1 MTVESLEAVGRPA
14 DGLSLKKAR
23 VAEMRARA
31 KALFDSGA
39 PGVAV
44 AAFLSEQ
51 TDKLVVDL
59 FEEVLAS
66 RAPEVREGLKANTA
80 IVAVGGTGR
89 GELVPF
95 SDLDLLVL
103 YSGRTHSHEIQTVVS
118 EAVQT
123 YWDAGLK
130 LGHAVRTI
138 ADCVT
143 LARSDPQI
151 ATTLIEARRLWGS
164 ESLCDRLVR
173 QFRRKV
179 IDSRK
184 RQFILDCLNARYPDG
199 DDANA
204 PSQELEPD
212 VKASLGGLR
221 DLHLIRWIGYAV
233 YQAKDIDSLRLNGA
247 LSLEDARRLREAWEF
262 LTHVRID
269 LHFAAGK
276 AQDRLSLVNQ
286 PRTTEKMG
294 IQPTPTQRAVE
305 VFMQQYF
312 RHSSELA
319 QIAKRFAAVHRPES
333 LYRQFAD
340 FLVGHRAERILR
352 VGPQGIDVAPRHF
365 PKVCKDLESMLRLY
379 RAAAMYGVKLSPRVS
394 EAVKAAVPKLDGV
407 VPEEAAKL
415 FLDILRFT
423 RPLGAILRG
432 LFETRLLD
440 ILIPDFTHVRNLMQ
454 FNQYHH
460 FTVDEHTLRAVETC
474 TRFENDPGPVGAA
487 YANIK
492 HKELLHLA
500 IILHDIGKGFG
511 RPHAEVGR
519 EIAQR
524 IAQRL
529 DLTASPGEVVIQ
541 LVHKHL
547 EMAHIAFRRDIT
559 DPQTLLQFTHSVGTP
574 DLLQMLFVLTAADVG
589 AVGPGAW
596 TDWKAEL
603 LNDLFNEAMVILSG
617 KHYGVHEQERLR
629 TVARQVD
636 AALAAS
642 RPESTAAED
651 QRESV
656 ERRLAAFP
664 SYYLTSTPPAK
675 IAADLR
681 TIDAL
686 GPDEINV
693 RAAYQPDTA
702 TVEYRIITANSA
714 VTQGCFHKLAGALT
728 ARRLEILAADIA
740 TTTHGVV
747 VDAFR
752 VHDRDYVS
760 EPPPERVE
768 SITGSLR
775 DVLCGRTTVEALFLR
790 NRRFGADPTRKP
802 FSDLPLRVL
811 VDAESSENRTIIDVF
826 AHDRPGLLF
835 TIARTIFELGLS
847 VDLAKIATHFDQV
860 VDVFY
865 VTGNDGRKV
874 AEPERVQQLRDT
886 LCRSLDEFD
895 RGGFRNFAV

>member
-1 MTVESLEAVGRPA
+1 MSVESLPAVGHPA

-39 PGVAV
+39 QGVAV

-59 FEEVLAS
+59 FEEVLRSSPADV
-66 RAPEVREGLKANTA
+66 RAGLEANAA

-89 GELVPF
+89 GELAPY
-95 SDLDLLVL
+95 SDLDLLFL
-103 YSGRTHSHEIQTVVS
+103 YSGRAYSQEIQTVVNQ
-118 EAVQT
+118 AVQG

-130 LGHAVRTI
+130 LGHAVRTV
-138 ADCVT
+138 ADCIA
-143 LARSDPQI
+143 LGRNDPQI
-151 ATTLIEARRLWGS
+151 ATTLIESRRLWGS
-164 ESLCDRLVR
+164 ESLCDSLMR

-179 IDSRK
+179 IDGRK
-184 RQFILDCLNARYPDG
+184 RPFILDCLNARYPDG

-221 DLHLIRWIGYAV
+221 DLHLIRWLGYGV
-233 YQAKDIDSLRLNGA
+233 YDARDIDSLRLKGA

-276 AQDRLSLVNQ
+276 AQDRLTRDEQL
-286 PRTTEKMG
+286 RITDKMG
-294 IQPTPTQRAVE
+294 ITPTPTQRAVE

-319 QIAKRFAAVHRPES
+319 AIAKRFAAMHRPHS

-352 VGPQGIDVAPRHF
+352 VGPQEIDAAPRHLS
-365 PKVCKDLESMLRLY
+365 KICKSLESMLRFY
-379 RAAAMYGVKLSPRVS
+379 RAAAMYGVRPSPRVA
-394 EAVKAAVPKLDGV
+394 EAIKAAVPSLDGV
-407 VPEEAAKL
+407 VSDEAARL
-415 FLDILRFT
+415 FMDILRFT
-423 RPLGAILRG
+423 RPLGAILRS

-440 ILIPDFTHVRNLMQ
+440 VLIPDFTHVRNLMQ

-460 FTVDEHTLRAVETC
+460 FTVDEHTLRVVETC
-474 TRFENDPGPVGAA
+474 TKFEDDPGPIGAA
-487 YANIK
+487 YASLK

-500 IILHDIGKGFG
+500 LILHDIGKGFG
-511 RPHAEVGR
+511 RPHAEVGK
-519 EIAQR
+519 EISQR

-529 DLTASPGEVVIQ
+529 KLPVAEGEVVIQ

-559 DPQTLLQFTHSVGTP
+559 DPATLLQFAHSVGSP
-574 DLLQMLFVLTAADVG
+574 DLLQMLYVLTAADVT

-603 LNDLFNEAMVILSG
+603 LNDLFNEAMVVLSG

-629 TVARQVD
+629 SVAQQVVS
-636 AALAAS
+636 ALSA
-642 RPESTAAED
+642 ESSNGAAEAL
-651 QRESV
+651 REGV
-656 ERRLAAFP
+656 ERRLATFP
-664 SYYLTSTPPAK
+664 SYYLTSTPSAK
-675 IAADLR
+675 IAGDLR
-681 TIDAL
+681 TIDRL
-686 GPDEINV
+686 DREEV
-693 RAAYQPDTA
+693 RVSA
-702 TVEYRIITANSA
+702 TFEPETSTIEYRIITSNPS

-740 TTTHGVV
+740 TTTDGII

-752 VHDRDYVS
+752 VHDRDYAQ
-760 EPPPERVE
+760 EPPPERIE
-768 SITGSLR
+768 SIADSLR
-775 DVLCGRTTVEALFLR
+775 EVLFGRVSVEALFQR
-790 NRRFGADPTRKP
+790 NRRFGMDPDKKP

-811 VDAESSENRTIIDVF
+811 VDAQSSENRNIIDVF
-826 AHDRPGLLF
+826 AHDRPGLLY
-835 TIARTIFELGLS
+835 TISRAIFELGLS

-865 VTGNDGRKV
+865 VTENDGTKV
-874 AEPERVQQLRDT
+874 ASPERVQQVRDT
-886 LCRSLDEFD
+886 LCRTLDEFD
-895 RGGFRNFAV
+895 RGGFRSFAV